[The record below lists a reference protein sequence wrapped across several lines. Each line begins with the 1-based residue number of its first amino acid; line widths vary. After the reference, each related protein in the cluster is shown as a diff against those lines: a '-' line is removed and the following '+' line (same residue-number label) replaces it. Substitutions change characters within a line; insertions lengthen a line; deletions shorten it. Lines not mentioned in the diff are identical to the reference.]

1 MDLRHPPHPTPPK
14 GRGAAVNPDN
24 RFAAWA
30 REAVDDGWG
39 NTEGEPTPLA
49 TELIV
54 DTAKTVISRNDSPD
68 IRFSQSIN
76 PYRGCEHGCIYC
88 FARPSHAYLGL
99 SPGID
104 FETKIAWK
112 ADAAERLRKELA
124 KPGYV
129 CSPIALGI
137 NTDAWQ
143 PVERKLG
150 VTRDLLEVLAETR
163 HPVSLITKSALI
175 LRDLDLISAMA
186 RDRLVHV
193 AVSITTLNKELARKL
208 EPRAATPQR
217 RLEVIRILADAGIAV
232 TVLMAPVIPALT
244 DHEVESLLE
253 AAAQAGA
260 SSAGYVLLRLPR
272 EVNPLF
278 QNWLSNHEP
287 GRATHVMSLVRQMRG
302 GRDYDSTFGSR
313 MRGEGPLADLLSK
326 RFALAR
332 KRFGLDRKTASLD
345 CSLFTPPV
353 VATPQLNLF

>member
-1 MDLRHPPHPTPPK
+1 M
-14 GRGAAVNPDN
+14 
-24 RFAAWA
+24 
-30 REAVDDGWG
+30 
-39 NTEGEPTPLA
+39 
-49 TELIV
+49 
-54 DTAKTVISRNDSPD
+54 
-68 IRFSQSIN
+68 
-76 PYRGCEHGCIYC
+76 
-88 FARPSHAYLGL
+88 
-99 SPGID
+99 
-104 FETKIAWK
+104 
-112 ADAAERLRKELA
+112 
-124 KPGYV
+124 
-129 CSPIALGI
+129 
-137 NTDAWQ
+137 
-143 PVERKLG
+143 
-150 VTRDLLEVLAETR
+150 LAETR

-217 RLEVIRILADAGIAV
+217 RIEVIRILADAGIAV

-253 AAAQAGA
+253 TDAAAGA

-313 MRGEGPLADLLSK
+313 MRGEGPLADLLEK

>member
-1 MDLRHPPHPTPPK
+1 MNHPSYPPPK
-14 GRGAAVNPDN
+14 GRGAAINPDN
-24 RFAAWA
+24 RFSDWA
-30 REAVDDGWG
+30 REAIDDGWG
-39 NTEGEPTPLA
+39 NTEEEPKPLA

-54 DTAKTVISRNDSPD
+54 DIAKTVISRNDSAD
-68 IRFSQSIN
+68 IPFSQSIN

-112 ADAAERLRKELA
+112 ADAAARLRVELA

-137 NTDAWQ
+137 NTDAYQ

-150 VTRDLLEVLAETR
+150 VTRALLEVLAETR

-193 AVSITTLNKELARKL
+193 AVSITTLNKDLARKL

-217 RLEVIRILADAGIAV
+217 RREVIRILADAGIAV

-244 DHEVESLLE
+244 DHEVESPLE
-253 AAAQAGA
+253 AAAAAGA

-278 QNWLSNHEP
+278 QNWLSHHEP
-287 GRATHVMSLVRQMRG
+287 GRATHFMSVVRQMRG

-332 KRFGLDRKTASLD
+332 KRFGLDNKLPVLD

-353 VATPQLNLF
+353 AATPQLNLL